1 MKKNSQKRDI
11 QKLKK
16 GDFYRNL
23 FGVVFQIVNIDWDE
37 KIATVKFIDSFY
49 EAKCDFEEF
58 PIDLERYRLTL
69 LEVELL

>member
-16 GDFYRNL
+16 GDFYRNI
-23 FGVVFQIVNIDWDE
+23 FGEVFQIVSIDWDE
-37 KIATVKFIDSFY
+37 GLAVVKFTESFY
-49 EAKCDFEEF
+49 ETKWDFEEF
-58 PIDLERYRLTL
+58 PIDWERYRLTP